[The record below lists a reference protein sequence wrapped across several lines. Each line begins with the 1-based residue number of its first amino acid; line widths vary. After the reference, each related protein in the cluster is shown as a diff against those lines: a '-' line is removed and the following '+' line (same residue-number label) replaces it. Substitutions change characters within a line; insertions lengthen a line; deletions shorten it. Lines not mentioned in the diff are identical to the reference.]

1 MMQLF
6 ELPTFEIIVESLN
19 IYVAIIF
26 MAFGLMSLGWLVI
39 HVEHGRHFS
48 KMKAAFALILGALF
62 IGFGIHFLLLSGG
75 A

>member
-1 MMQLF
+1 MMQLLQ
-6 ELPTFEIIVESLN
+6 LPTLQIIFESLN
-19 IYVAIIF
+19 IYLAVIFVAL
-26 MAFGLMSLGWLVI
+26 GLMSFGWLVI

-62 IGFGIHFLLLSGG
+62 IGFGLHFLLLSGG